1 MSLARRNT
9 KQLNIMGASDIT
21 LEELLH
27 SAYRYANAL
36 CAHTEMAED
45 LVHEG
50 WLRVLK
56 KHGPK
61 PDKALLFRVIRNLF
75 IDDLRHRNRFP
86 SDSLDE
92 QAIIDQSAAD
102 PSYFASE
109 DRVLAQGLGELRSI
123 EREVLFLWVFEGHT
137 AAEIGTLTGQ
147 SRGTVLSQIHRT
159 KGKLKKHLHQHEQ
172 RQLSIVNSID
182 LEKGSKKESS

>member
-1 MSLARRNT
+1 M
-9 KQLNIMGASDIT
+9 ASNEIT
-21 LEELLH
+21 LEDLLH
-27 SAYRYANAL
+27 SAYRYAHAL
-36 CAHTEMAED
+36 CAHAEMAED

-50 WLRVLK
+50 WLRVVK

-92 QAIIDQSAAD
+92 QIMIDQTAND
-102 PSYFASE
+102 PSYYASE
-109 DRVLAQGLGELRSI
+109 DRVLAQGLDQLRSI

-137 AAEIGTLTGQ
+137 AAEIATLTAQ

-159 KGKLKKHLHQHEQ
+159 KGKLKKHLDQHENQ
-172 RQLSIVNSID
+172 QLSLVQSRVQGD
-182 LEKGSKKESS
+182 SGSSGKKESS